1 MLLFRLTTEAY
12 RQLICIICFLVNRH
26 KAHLFKKHQT
36 ATTGMLEEIKNL
48 QANSAR
54 EIAEA
59 KDSGVLENLW
69 RKYLGRNGQL
79 RDFSLKLKNMTPED
93 RASGGKIINEA
104 RQLLEQAIGRR
115 KSQLQINNSSAPE
128 TMALDL
134 TLPATDQ
141 KINFGHL
148 HPHTQMKDRVAEIF
162 QSMGFQILDGREVE
176 DEHYAFDVL
185 NIPASHPARDM
196 WDTFWLQTKT
206 QINADIRENL
216 RSNPR
221 ESAFGRRESALL
233 LRPHTTS
240 TQVRVME
247 KQKPP
252 LRVCVIGKC
261 YRHEATDAS
270 HEHSFYQIDG
280 FVVDQ
285 NISVANL
292 IYTLNTFLAHIFGQ
306 EVKTRL
312 RPSYFPFTEP
322 SFELDF
328 ACLNCGGKGCQVCAQ
343 SGWVEILGCGMIHP
357 KVLAAAGYPKGECT
371 GFAFG
376 VGLDR
381 LVMMKHKIDDIRWF
395 NSGDLRFLRQF

>member
-1 MLLFRLTTEAY
+1 
-12 RQLICIICFLVNRH
+12 
-26 KAHLFKKHQT
+26 
-36 ATTGMLEEIKNL
+36 MLEELKKIQTEALKEIVSI
-48 QANSAR
+48 NSA
-54 EIAEA
+54 
-59 KDSGVLENLW
+59 DSLENFE

-79 RDFSLKLKNMTPED
+79 RDFSLKLKDMTAEE
-93 RASGGKIINEA
+93 RVNGGKIINEV
-104 RQLLEQAIGRR
+104 RQALEQAIGQR
-115 KSQLQINNSSAPE
+115 KEQMQSNISVSNTAD
-128 TMALDL
+128 LDL
-134 TLPATDQ
+134 TLPSTDQ
-141 KINFGHL
+141 KVRLGHQ
-148 HPHTQMKDRVAEIF
+148 HPHTQTKNQVAEIF
-162 QSMGFQILDGREVE
+162 QSMGFQVLEGPEVE
-176 DEHYAFDVL
+176 NEHYAFDVL

-196 WDTFWLQTKT
+196 WDTFWLDTKIT
-206 QINADIRENL
+206 KL
-216 RSNPR
+216 
-221 ESAFGRRESALL
+221 GKLL

-240 TQVRVME
+240 MQVRVME
-247 KQKPP
+247 KQKLP
-252 LRVCVIGKC
+252 LRACVIGKC
-261 YRHEATDAS
+261 YRHESTDAS

-328 ACLNCGGKGCQVCAQ
+328 ACLACGGKGCPVCGQ
-343 SGWVEILGCGMIHP
+343 TGWVEMLGCGMIHP
-357 KVLAAAGYPKGECT
+357 KVLAAAGYPKGKYT

>member
-1 MLLFRLTTEAY
+1 
-12 RQLICIICFLVNRH
+12 
-26 KAHLFKKHQT
+26 
-36 ATTGMLEEIKNL
+36 MLEEIKNL
-48 QANSAR
+48 QTNALK

-59 KDSGVLENLW
+59 KDLAALENLW

-79 RDFSLKLKNMTPED
+79 RDFSLKLKDMTAED

-104 RQLLEQAIGRR
+104 RQSLEQAIGRR
-115 KSQLQINNSSAPE
+115 KSQLQTSSSSAPE
-128 TMALDL
+128 TAELDL

-148 HPHTQMKDRVAEIF
+148 HPHTQMRARVAEIF
-162 QSMGFQILDGREVE
+162 QSMGFQVLEGPEVE
-176 DEHYAFDVL
+176 SEHYAFDVL

-196 WDTFWLQTKT
+196 WDTFWLDAKATK
-206 QINADIRENL
+206 L
-216 RSNPR
+216 
-221 ESAFGRRESALL
+221 GKLL
-233 LRPHTTS
+233 LRPHTTAM
-240 TQVRVME
+240 QVRVME
-247 KQKPP
+247 KQEPP
-252 LRVCVIGKC
+252 LRACVIGKC
-261 YRHEATDAS
+261 YRHEATDAG

-306 EVKTRL
+306 EIKTRL

-328 ACLNCGGKGCQVCAQ
+328 ACLNCGGQGCPVCGQ
-343 SGWVEILGCGMIHP
+343 SGWVEMLGCGMIHP
-357 KVLAAAGYPKGECT
+357 NVLAAAGYPKGKYT

-376 VGLDR
+376 IG
-381 LVMMKHKIDDIRWF
+381 
-395 NSGDLRFLRQF
+395 